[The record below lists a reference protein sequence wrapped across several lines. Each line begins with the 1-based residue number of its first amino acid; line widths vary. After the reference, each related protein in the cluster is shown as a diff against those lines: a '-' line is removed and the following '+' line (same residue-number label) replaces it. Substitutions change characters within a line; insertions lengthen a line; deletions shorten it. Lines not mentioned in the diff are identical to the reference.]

1 MRLLKRRD
9 AGVGE
14 QTRRIANSAA
24 EMLRPVLR
32 PGKGAKRTL
41 MHYIGQ
47 LPRYVRLLSGLLT
60 DRRVSIVDKLLVGA
74 AIAYIVAPVDFL
86 PDFIPFLGQVDDVYL
101 LALALQRLMSNAG
114 RGVVLDHWSGEAK
127 DLAMSNLR
135 RVLSAAA
142 FFLPSR
148 TRRRLRG
155 VARR

>member
-1 MRLLKRRD
+1 MRLLKQRD
-9 AGVGE
+9 AGLGA

-24 EMLRPVLR
+24 DMLRPVLR

-47 LPRYVRLLSGLLT
+47 LPHYVRLLTGLLS

-86 PDFIPFLGQVDDVYL
+86 PDFVPFLGQVDDVYL
-101 LALALQRLMSNAG
+101 LSLALQRLMSNAG
-114 RGVVLDHWSGEAK
+114 KSVVREHWSGDPR

-148 TRRRLRG
+148 TRRRLRR

>member
-9 AGVGE
+9 VGVGA
-14 QTRRIANSAA
+14 QTRRMVDSAA
-24 EMLRPVLR
+24 EMLRPVMR
-32 PGKGAKRTL
+32 PGKGAKRTV

-47 LPRYVRLLSGLLT
+47 LPRYVRLLTGLLT
-60 DRRVSIVDKLLVGA
+60 DGRVSVVDKLLVGA
-74 AIAYIVAPVDFL
+74 AIAYIVAPIDFL
-86 PDFIPFLGQVDDVYL
+86 PDFVPFLGQVDDVYL
-101 LALALQRLMSNAG
+101 LSLALQRLMGNAG
-114 RGVVLDHWSGEAK
+114 RKVVLDHWSGDAK
-127 DLAMSNLR
+127 DLAMGNLR